1 MNNILQE
8 KLNKYKMYYNSSY
21 QYKDYDMSDYY
32 KSKVKELKLKINKI
46 KINQEFD
53 KWMEKLI
60 NKNGTT
66 NY

>member
-32 KSKVKELKLKINKI
+32 KSKVEELKLKINKI

-60 NKNGTT
+60 NKNGIT